1 MNVLEGTTV
10 VALDAAPD
18 ATASRGALVRLLQSF
33 GARVLAVTLDSLEQ
47 RLSGAD
53 FLIDRVGTHAL
64 ERAGFSR
71 ARLEAQY
78 PSLIHVSVTPF
89 GSDGPRAHWRGSEL
103 VASAMGGTLR
113 VTGDPDR
120 APVKEALDACGFHAD
135 MAAAAGAMA
144 AFYERSSSGLGQHVD
159 VSIQEVAFSRNVNGV
174 LVWQFDRRKLHRVGG
189 ALNYG
194 RATVRCI
201 WPLAD
206 GFCFHSLMTGR
217 FGAPANQALSDWI
230 DESGLANP
238 LRGTDW
244 TTYNRSTL
252 DPATRASWEAAI
264 EAFFRTRTR
273 AEIASEGRRRGINAT
288 VVAEPADVL
297 ADPHLA
303 AREFW
308 VGHGAQRRPGRFV
321 RFHHVDAADQDAHV
335 AKTQPSG
342 TERGAAH
349 NSAHAISAI
358 GVQGSASARSIAGAD
373 TPSTSPEHPISTL
386 RASSSAH
393 TGDASHT
400 SAAAL
405 AAQRRPG
412 PLAGVRVLDFS
423 WALVGSITTKI
434 LGDLGCDVIK
444 IESRTRPCLSRLDVQ
459 VTGSRA
465 DRLDDKPWFAHLNT
479 SKRSLALDLKQP
491 ASREVLNPLLDWADV
506 IVENFSPGTMAKLGL
521 DYERLAQRRPEL
533 IMVSGSVFGQ
543 TGPLAQEWGVDGTG
557 AALSGRTFL
566 TGWPDRDPVIPGA
579 VPYGDVIVPYVMA
592 AAAAAALT
600 HRRATG
606 RGCHID
612 AAMYEICVQQ
622 MYDAIAAAAAGAR
635 PARTGNDDPSVFHQG
650 VYPTAGDDRWIAI
663 TLHTEADWRALCQI
677 AQMNPSMKRA
687 DRDTVLADWTR
698 TQSDVA
704 LAETLQTRGI
714 AAGVVQDIEDLI
726 ERDPQIAHRG
736 ALTALD
742 HPHFGSFGHVRTP
755 FTFSRSP
762 VRPYRAPKIGEH
774 NEPIARE
781 LCALTEERL
790 AELAA
795 LGVFR

>member
-1 MNVLEGTTV
+1 MRVLEGTTL

-18 ATASRGALVRLLQSF
+18 AAASRGALARLLQSF
-33 GARVLAVTLDSLEQ
+33 GARMLAATLDSLEE
-47 RLSGAD
+47 LLPGAD

-159 VSIQEVAFSRNVNGV
+159 VSVQEVAFSRNVNGV

-252 DPATRASWEAAI
+252 DPETRATWEAAI

-273 AEIASEGRRRGINAT
+273 EAIVTEGRRRGINAT

-303 AREFW
+303 ARGFW
-308 VGHGAQRRPGRFV
+308 VGDGAQRRPGRFV
-321 RFHHVDAADQDAHV
+321 RFHQADTPGAARAHATRTAEAQNTSPERTMSAAHSAHTAHV
-335 AKTQPSG
+335 ASG
-342 TERGAAH
+342 TGTVPMP
-349 NSAHAISAI
+349 SAH
-358 GVQGSASARSIAGAD
+358 
-373 TPSTSPEHPISTL
+373 H
-386 RASSSAH
+386 
-393 TGDASHT
+393 
-400 SAAAL
+400 
-405 AAQRRPG
+405 RPG

-566 TGWPDRDPVIPGA
+566 TGWPDRSPVIPGA

-622 MYDAIAAAAAGAR
+622 MYDAIALAAAGAR
-635 PARTGNDDPSVFHQG
+635 PLRTGNDDPAVFHQG
-650 VYPTAGDDRWIAI
+650 VYPAAGDDRWIAI
-663 TLHTEADWRALCQI
+663 TLHTEADWRALCQV
-677 AQMNPSMKRA
+677 AQLDPTMRPA
-687 DRDTVLADWTR
+687 DRDTALAHWTR
-698 TQSDVA
+698 TQPDAA
-704 LAETLQTRGI
+704 LAEALQARGI
-714 AAGVVQDIEDLI
+714 AAGVVQDIEDLV
-726 ERDPQIAHRG
+726 ERDPQLANRG
-736 ALTALD
+736 ALTPLD

-755 FTFSRSP
+755 FTFSRSA
-762 VRPYRAPKIGEH
+762 VRPFRAPKIGEH
-774 NEPIARE
+774 NETIARE
-781 LCALTEERL
+781 LCALTDERV

-795 LGVFR
+795 LGAFR